1 MRGGF
6 RQFVFQKS
14 VFLKHP
20 SVRVLPILPKW
31 SSPPLLRLEGVRTL
45 STRILWLEHVVC
57 NIEGGHL
64 PLLQVLR
71 GQAEGVLLHLQPP
84 LGLSGDDLALDSD
97 AELWTEELREG
108 DGGEEEGM
116 TVPGLLVHHQLVFG
130 EEGLHEPGQSVAGV
144 VGFVGVHALLL
155 LVLFLQLVTLVDL
168 RIVEE
173 RIWQVLQ
180 EQGPRSTSSFPASI
194 LSIPENHS

>member
-1 MRGGF
+1 MPPHELHAHLLSEGDQLVGVDVGSGEVHCDEHVSHREG
-6 RQFVFQKS
+6 
-14 VFLKHP
+14 
-20 SVRVLPILPKW
+20 VRVLPILPKW

-97 AELWTEELREG
+97 AELWTEELR
-108 DGGEEEGM
+108 
-116 TVPGLLVHHQLVFG
+116 
-130 EEGLHEPGQSVAGV
+130 
-144 VGFVGVHALLL
+144 
-155 LVLFLQLVTLVDL
+155 
-168 RIVEE
+168 
-173 RIWQVLQ
+173 
-180 EQGPRSTSSFPASI
+180 
-194 LSIPENHS
+194 